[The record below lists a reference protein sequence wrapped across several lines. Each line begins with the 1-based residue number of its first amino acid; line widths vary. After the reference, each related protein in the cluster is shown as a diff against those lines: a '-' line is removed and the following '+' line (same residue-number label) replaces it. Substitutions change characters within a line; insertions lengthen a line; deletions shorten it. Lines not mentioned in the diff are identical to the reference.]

1 MNFKVNE
8 QDWMA
13 YLYGE
18 LEGEEKARFEQYLL
32 EHPKAK
38 AEFERFQTTRK
49 LLAAVED
56 KEVIAPPIFI
66 GDSKQHFIWNTPYL
80 KTILSIAASLL
91 LVILV
96 GKITGTKIT
105 YGNNEFKMSFG
116 NQSEQQKTNAATEKN
131 SLTADEVQK
140 MINQSLS
147 KNNEA
152 VTASLKESQE
162 KLDESIR
169 KNLALNSGKVDK
181 LVREAAKASQAQI
194 NQYVSSLQSENMQAV
209 KDYFQLTST
218 EQKKYIENLLVDF
231 SQYMQQQRNNDL
243 QVVETRLNSLQQ
255 NTDIFKQETE
265 QILTSI
271 ISTVGN
277 STESKETNN

>member
-32 EHPKAK
+32 EHPEAK
-38 AEFERFQTTRK
+38 AEFERLKTTRK
-49 LLAAVED
+49 LLTAVED
-56 KEVIAPPIFI
+56 KEVIAPPIFV
-66 GDSKQHFIWNTPYL
+66 GDSKQRFIWNAPYF

-96 GKITGTKIT
+96 GKITGTKIS

-116 NQSEQQKTNAATEKN
+116 NHAEQQKTNAGTEKN
-131 SLTADEVQK
+131 SLTADEIQK

-147 KNNEA
+147 ENNEA

-162 KLDESIR
+162 KLDKSIR
-169 KNLALNSGKVDK
+169 KNLALNSGKVDQ